1 MLLYFWYEGRRTN
14 RIFLG
19 AEFSVFADVFGVAF
33 GMEHDLEDRANGKMN
48 TQKMYL
54 VQKVPITIP
63 LGLPVASIVLKSIQI
78 RMAALNANTRMLDGF
93 MNSK

>member
-1 MLLYFWYEGRRTN
+1 MLLYVWYEVRRTN
-14 RIFLG
+14 RIVRG
-19 AEFSVFADVFGVAF
+19 GEFSVFAEVFDVAF
-33 GMEHDLEDRANGKMN
+33 VMEHDLEDRANGKMN

-54 VQKVPITIP
+54 VQKLPIKIP
-63 LGLPVASIVLKSIQI
+63 LGLPIASIELKSIRI